1 MEIKSKKILILA
13 PHTDDGELGCGG
25 TISKLIKDNEVYYV
39 AFSSC
44 QKSLPEGSDPELL
57 KKEVKRAT
65 KVLGIKE
72 KKLILFDYPVR
83 DFPNLRQ
90 PILED
95 MIDLKNIIQPDI
107 VFLPSPQDI
116 HQDHKTISEEGLR
129 AFKNSTILGYEMPWN
144 NVSFNTG
151 CFISLEED
159 EILTKIKA
167 LEEYKSQFNR
177 SYLNENFIRS
187 LATVRGIQIGEQYA
201 ESFEV
206 IRLILK

>member
-1 MEIKSKKILILA
+1 MEIKNKKIIILA

-25 TISKLIKDNEVYYV
+25 SIAKLVKDNEIYYV

-44 QKSLPEGSDPELL
+44 QKSLPLGADPEMLV
-57 KKEVKRAT
+57 KEVQRAT
-65 KVLGIKE
+65 NVLNIRKSHL
-72 KKLILFDYPVR
+72 LIFKYPVR
-83 DFPNLRQ
+83 DFPEKRQ

-95 MIDLKNIIQPDI
+95 MIKLKNKINPDI

-144 NVSFNTG
+144 NASFNTR
-151 CFISLEED
+151 CFIPLKED
-159 EILTKIKA
+159 NILTKIRA

-201 ESFEV
+201 ESFEI